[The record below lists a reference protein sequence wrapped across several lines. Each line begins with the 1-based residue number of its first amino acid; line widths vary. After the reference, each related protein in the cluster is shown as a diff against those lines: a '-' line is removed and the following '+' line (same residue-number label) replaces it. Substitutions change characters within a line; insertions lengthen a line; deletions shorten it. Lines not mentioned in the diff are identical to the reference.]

1 MLTAAIVADVPDRA
15 SQAPTHPAPECTP
28 SAADAE
34 VAIARLRAMSPD
46 LRGCVILDPQGEP
59 LGASHDL
66 ARWAEAGR
74 ALLAAADAA
83 AREPVTQAHVGTEDG
98 EAFVLRDRGYALIA
112 AAERFALTSLLF
124 FDIRVVLSDLVD
136 APA

>member
-1 MLTAAIVADVPDRA
+1 M
-15 SQAPTHPAPECTP
+15 
-28 SAADAE
+28 
-34 VAIARLRAMSPD
+34 
-46 LRGCVILDPQGEP
+46 
-59 LGASHDL
+59 
-66 ARWAEAGR
+66 
-74 ALLAAADAA
+74 
-83 AREPVTQAHVGTEDG
+83 TQAHVGTEDG